1 MVLSKKLET
10 ATVTFGMIALTF
22 TVCNKKDQHVPF
34 LARLLNN
41 EMAGRNS
48 GRADPGFRDDLWID
62 MKGSPISSAAT
73 MTERMSRPSYG
84 KLNVEITI
92 DDPKMYTKRRID
104 VMKPLALIVMML
116 TLVRGQARKLTAA
129 GAVTHLTLAELESTT
144 AP

>member
-84 KLNVEITI
+84 KLNVDITI
-92 DDPKMYTKRRID
+92 DDPKMYTKPWTVHFEQEIMLDTELID
-104 VMKPLALIVMML
+104 EIC
-116 TLVRGQARKLTAA
+116 
-129 GAVTHLTLAELESTT
+129 LENEKSWQHMQ
-144 AP
+144 